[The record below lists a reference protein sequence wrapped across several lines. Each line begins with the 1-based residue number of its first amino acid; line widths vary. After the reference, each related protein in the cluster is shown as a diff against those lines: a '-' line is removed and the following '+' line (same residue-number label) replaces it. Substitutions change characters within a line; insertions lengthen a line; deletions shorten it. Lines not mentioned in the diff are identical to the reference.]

1 MKCKGIE
8 HGIINAGL
16 DSEIMLNGCL
26 SIIDMAVHALADVED
41 CNDVRGS
48 LYHCRIMLQ
57 LLMPDDDNTVYED
70 EELEAALQEARARE
84 TETRPKAYGVDA
96 CKCKGVRRVGAA
108 KKYLK
113 ASLKNIIRGL
123 NLF

>member
-1 MKCKGIE
+1 MMKCKGIE
-8 HGIINAGL
+8 HGIISAGI

-26 SIIDMAVHALADVED
+26 SIIDMAVQALADVED

-70 EELEAALQEARARE
+70 EELEAARQEARARE

-96 CKCKGVRRVGAA
+96 CKCKGVRGERRPR
-108 KKYLK
+108 
-113 ASLKNIIRGL
+113 NI
-123 NLF
+123 